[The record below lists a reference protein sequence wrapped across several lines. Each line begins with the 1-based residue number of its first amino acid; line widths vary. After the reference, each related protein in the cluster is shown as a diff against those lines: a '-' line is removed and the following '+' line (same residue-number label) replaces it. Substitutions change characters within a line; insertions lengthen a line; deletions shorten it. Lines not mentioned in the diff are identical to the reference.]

1 MCGVYVQS
9 EQCIYIYTYIYI
21 YSHVHIYA
29 YVCMLDG
36 NFIAYVQISTHI
48 YIYMYFFFPRW
59 DAVTPPVGVAA
70 LVRSERSHKA
80 FHVCTHI
87 DTLRVTLGGSHRYVR
102 RGGTYCRNSWYI
114 TYCFTCNANSMLR
127 GWTVWFAG
135 GLKPWHQDVRMLS
148 CTHELLWR
156 PDICNRFYL

>member
-1 MCGVYVQS
+1 MHEKCGYMCRVSNV
-9 EQCIYIYTYIYI
+9 YIYI
-21 YSHVHIYA
+21 FTFAHPCLYVHAWREFHRICTNIY
-29 YVCMLDG
+29 
-36 NFIAYVQISTHI
+36 THI
-48 YIYMYFFFPRW
+48 YIYIFFFFPRW

-87 DTLRVTLGGSHRYVR
+87 DTQRVTLGGSHRYVR
-102 RGGTYCRNSWYI
+102 RVFTYCRNLWYI
-114 TYCFTCNANSMLR
+114 TYCFTCNTNSMLR

-135 GLKPWHQDVRMLS
+135 GLKPWCQDVWMLS